1 MKSFVTIILWFRT
14 HKFVIHNF
22 VIHTFVIHDK
32 LKWLKDNDKLEAA
45 L

>member
-1 MKSFVTIILWFRT
+1 MKSFVTITLWFRT
-14 HKFVIHNF
+14 HKFVIHN
-22 VIHTFVIHDK
+22 FVIHDK

>member
-1 MKSFVTIILWFRT
+1 MESFVTITLWFIT
-14 HKFVIHNF
+14 HNF

>member
-1 MKSFVTIILWFRT
+1 MESFVTITLWFRT
-14 HKFVIHNF
+14 HKFVIQNF